1 MCSKR
6 MTSRFY
12 TDVTVRRVYE
22 LWVHNKKKALP
33 GETSLLRKVAPS
45 IQTCSSGTYP
55 YRNDARS
62 NRSSWKNNFPS
73 LSILLVPKYMQK
85 GLDRQPLNPNIAH
98 AFFRKMCFKYK
109 QVSLHKHSSTLLKGR
124 DCLYN
129 QFNINYIANSTGIR
143 FPEERIRNSPAS
155 EFTWWPAA
163 LGWPVENPGVVGMVS
178 VCFGADHLSVGVFL
192 LPCIVL
198 IW

>member
-1 MCSKR
+1 
-6 MTSRFY
+6 MTLWFY

-33 GETSLLRKVAPS
+33 GETSLLRKVVPS
-45 IQTCSSGTYP
+45 IQTCNSGTYS
-55 YRNDARS
+55 YRNDVRC
-62 NRSSWKNNFPS
+62 NRSSWKKNFPS
-73 LSILLVPKYMQK
+73 RSVLLVPKYMQK

-109 QVSLHKHSSTLLKGR
+109 QVSLHKHSSTLLR

-155 EFTWWPAA
+155 EFTMVTCCPRMTCWESWYGGNGLCLHWCRSSFCGCFPVA
-163 LGWPVENPGVVGMVS
+163 LH
-178 VCFGADHLSVGVFL
+178 CAY
-192 LPCIVL
+192 L
-198 IW
+198 IR